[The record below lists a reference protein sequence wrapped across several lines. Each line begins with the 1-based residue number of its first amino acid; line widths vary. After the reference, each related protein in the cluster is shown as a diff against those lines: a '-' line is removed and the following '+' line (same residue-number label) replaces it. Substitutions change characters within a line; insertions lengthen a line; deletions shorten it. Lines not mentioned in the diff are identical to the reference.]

1 MVEVIGG
8 GGGGGAACGATL
20 IPITTTFALSMVDI
34 MITQIQVRRHG
45 VIEYWGDVG
54 GVILAACSAILNSIT
69 ATPCF

>member
-1 MVEVIGG
+1 MALRSSQLPRPHALPMVG
-8 GGGGGAACGATL
+8 
-20 IPITTTFALSMVDI
+20 I

-54 GVILAACSAILNSIT
+54 GVVLAACSAILNSIT